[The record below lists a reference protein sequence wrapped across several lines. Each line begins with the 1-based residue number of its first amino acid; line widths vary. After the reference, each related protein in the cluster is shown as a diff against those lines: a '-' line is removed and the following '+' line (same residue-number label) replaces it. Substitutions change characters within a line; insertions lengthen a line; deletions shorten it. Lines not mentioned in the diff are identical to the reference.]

1 MNGTNDSA
9 SNIIL
14 QSTDNDY
21 LRTSKAMLSSA
32 SELFKTMFSLP
43 QPPDED
49 SEFIRDGLAVI
60 PIDADTSLLQ
70 NLLLF
75 CNPAPEMV
83 RLPELQRAAMKYHM
97 YEVAKRI
104 LKERTRGISN
114 TIPPVMLA
122 SIEKNFGQNSDARL
136 AAVFTM
142 LFPDDNSDDVVDM
155 GLITKA
161 QVDLL
166 LAYKRNCVA
175 AAVKVA
181 SPDHCHYKWMSEVW
195 TRSNWFKDDGGEH
208 EYYCNRGGNI
218 YIGNTHGKWM
228 MRYWWSE
235 YMCAARNE
243 LQKQPCGSA
252 VLSEELFQRALKEG
266 SRCSK
271 CSPDLGSQ
279 LREFVALFAGEI
291 DKAVSSVSEYKF
303 T

>member
-1 MNGTNDSA
+1 MNGTNDDA
-9 SNIIL
+9 GDIIL

-21 LRTSKAMLSSA
+21 LRTSKVMLSNA
-32 SELFKTMFSLP
+32 SELFKTIFSLP
-43 QPPDED
+43 QPPDQD

-83 RLPELQRAAMKYHM
+83 RLPELQRAAMKYQL

-104 LKERTRGISN
+104 LKERTRGIPN
-114 TIPPVMLA
+114 IIPPTMLA
-122 SIEKNFGQNSDARL
+122 SIEKNINSDARL

-142 LFPDDNSDDVVDM
+142 SFPDDNSDDVVDM

-161 QVDLL
+161 QADSLL
-166 LAYKRNCVA
+166 TYQRNCVA

-181 SPDHCHYKWMSEVW
+181 SPDHGHYKWMSEVW

-208 EYYCNRGGNI
+208 EHCCNRGGNI

-228 MRYWWSE
+228 MRHWWRE
-235 YMCAARNE
+235 YMYAARDE

-252 VLSEELFQRALKEG
+252 VLSGEIFQRALKEG
-266 SRCSK
+266 SRCRK

-279 LREFVALFAGEI
+279 LRVFAALFAGEI
-291 DKAVSSVSEYKF
+291 DKAVSSVSGYKYF